1 MRKFICLAVAALVI
15 MTGQSASA
23 YTAITGPD
31 LVTNGDF
38 NGNMLPDPLETFTV
52 SAGTFIDFTRNC
64 PEDPYLLG
72 NDLFRYRYTIDA
84 TVVDAAPAAQY
95 SGTYRVYYDSNLSST
110 FDPGDFSVSL
120 GNLVMDAAFTGVDA
134 VLSGTLSQTQG
145 PQDPA
150 FADLGPLV
158 TLNGTYVMNQQE
170 HGLTGTMNASL
181 TRACIPE
188 PASMALLGTALLP
201 MLIRRRRR

>member
-1 MRKFICLAVAALVI
+1 MSKIICLAVAALVI
-15 MTGQSASA
+15 LTGQSASA

-52 SAGTFIDFTRNC
+52 NGGTFLNFTRDC

-72 NDLFRYRYTIDA
+72 NDLFRYRYSINA
-84 TVVDAAPAAQY
+84 TVIDPAPAAHY
-95 SGTYRVYYDSNLSST
+95 TGTYRVYYDSNLSST
-110 FDPGDFSVSL
+110 FDAGDFGVSL
-120 GNLVMDAAFTGVDA
+120 GNIEMDAAFTGVDA
-134 VLSGTLSQTQG
+134 TLSGTLSQTQG

-158 TLNGTYVMNQQE
+158 KLNGTYVMNQQE

-188 PASMALLGTALLP
+188 PASMALLGTAVLP
-201 MLIRRRRR
+201 MLLRRRRR